1 MGSPILIS
9 VALISSAALTVCVN
23 LFTEK
28 NTNVCSSEVN
38 FYFLAGRT
46 SIPMLLM
53 APYSAQSVAAQSIK
67 CHSQRGWGVTS
78 HSRLE
83 EWVGGEYAP
92 PQTSASKRP

>member
-1 MGSPILIS
+1 MGFTSLNS
-9 VALISSAALTVCVN
+9 VALISFPALTVRVH
-23 LFTEK
+23 LFTER
-28 NTNVCSSEVN
+28 NTRVCSSEVN

-53 APYSAQSVAAQSIK
+53 APYSAQTVAAQSIK

-83 EWVGGEYAP
+83 EWGQG
-92 PQTSASKRP
+92 